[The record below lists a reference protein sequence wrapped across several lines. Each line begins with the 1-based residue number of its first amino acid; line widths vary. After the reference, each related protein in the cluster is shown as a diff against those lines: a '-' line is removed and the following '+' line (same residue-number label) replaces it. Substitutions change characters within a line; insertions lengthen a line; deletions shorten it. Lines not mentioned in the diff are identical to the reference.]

1 MRAGPS
7 TFAERGA
14 AEVGSDK
21 AKAVGD
27 GARHL
32 IEKRAVAVEA
42 YPVMDAMRDRA
53 REIRLHTLAN
63 LDMYLA
69 RFADAVE
76 ALGGHV
82 FFAAN
87 ATEANDYIRGIAEA
101 AGAARIAKVKSMV
114 TEEIELNAA
123 LEADGRVVV
132 ESDLGEFI
140 VQLADDRPSH
150 IVAPVLHWTRQEVGR
165 LFADELDVPY
175 TDVPAEL
182 NQIAATICAGS
193 FSRRTWVSPA
203 STSQRPQPVRS
214 PSSQTRATADSQ
226 RLRLACTSP

>member
-1 MRAGPS
+1 MRAEPS

-42 YPVMDAMRDRA
+42 YPAMDAMRDRA

-76 ALGGHV
+76 ALGGNV

-87 ATEANDYIRGIAEA
+87 AT
-101 AGAARIAKVKSMV
+101 
-114 TEEIELNAA
+114 
-123 LEADGRVVV
+123 
-132 ESDLGEFI
+132 
-140 VQLADDRPSH
+140 
-150 IVAPVLHWTRQEVGR
+150 
-165 LFADELDVPY
+165 
-175 TDVPAEL
+175 
-182 NQIAATICAGS
+182 
-193 FSRRTWVSPA
+193 
-203 STSQRPQPVRS
+203 
-214 PSSQTRATADSQ
+214 
-226 RLRLACTSP
+226 